1 MSPQATSSGP
11 IPVHPNSCGAPM
23 RNIHVRAS
31 STRLVIEVDGD
42 LDVVGGYDLSRS
54 VELALRDGRR
64 RIAIDLSR
72 VLSMD
77 AAGVSR
83 LRQCAQRAVRVGA
96 VSSLEAC
103 SRPAL
108 QALRKLEGR

>member
-1 MSPQATSSGP
+1 M
-11 IPVHPNSCGAPM
+11 HNL
-23 RNIHVRAS
+23 HLRAS

-54 VELALRDGRR
+54 VDLALQAGCRR
-64 RIAIDLSR
+64 VSLDLSR

-77 AAGVSR
+77 AAGVRR
-83 LRQCAQRAVRVGA
+83 LRQCAQHAIAAEAVL
-96 VSSLEAC
+96 SLEGC

-108 QALRKLEGR
+108 QALRRLEGR